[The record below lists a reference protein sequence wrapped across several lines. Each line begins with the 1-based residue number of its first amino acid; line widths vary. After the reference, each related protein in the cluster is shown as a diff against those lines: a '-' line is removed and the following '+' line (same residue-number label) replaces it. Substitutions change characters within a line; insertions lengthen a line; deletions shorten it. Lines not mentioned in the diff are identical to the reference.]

1 MSEHQIKL
9 CPKIGNKKKKA
20 YSTIDNVTQ
29 HFLVKQNNI
38 QRCKHFPDTNIQ
50 ILEL

>member
-1 MSEHQIKL
+1 MTNLS
-9 CPKIGNKKKKA
+9 KKKKIA

-29 HFLVKQNNI
+29 HFLAKQDNI